1 MNIVTPMKL
10 KFLKYWQNIPVLYS
24 FAFILDRRAKM
35 RGFQNVLQLLS
46 QTIGSDYSS
55 YFSEVRT
62 ELYKLFN
69 KYETKFGGA
78 RLQRTSQ
85 PAGPTGKKRTAWGKI
100 YGATASDSSTPL
112 VSASAPTIAAVSKL
126 SSYLDSDTVTCFND
140 DFNIISWWHEHK
152 LTYPIL
158 SILARDI
165 MSVPVSTVSSE
176 SCFSLTGRVIEER
189 RRRLQLH
196 TVEMLTCVK
205 DWELGDAR
213 AQHEVEKAVQDL
225 EDALNKDLLGEGQT
239 SENQT
244 VSNTGS
250 APSV

>member
-1 MNIVTPMKL
+1 M
-10 KFLKYWQNIPVLYS
+10 
-24 FAFILDRRAKM
+24 
-35 RGFQNVLQLLS
+35 
-46 QTIGSDYSS
+46 
-55 YFSEVRT
+55 
-62 ELYKLFN
+62 YKLFN

-85 PAGPTGKKRTAWGKI
+85 TAGPTGKKRTAWGKI

-112 VSASAPTIAAVSKL
+112 ASASASAPAIAVVSEL
-126 SSYLDSDTVTCFND
+126 SSYLDSDTVTCFDD

-189 RRRLQLH
+189 RRRLQPH
-196 TVEMLTCVK
+196 TVEMLTCIK
-205 DWELGDAR
+205 DWELGDVR
-213 AQHEVEKAVQDL
+213 A
-225 EDALNKDLLGEGQT
+225 
-239 SENQT
+239 
-244 VSNTGS
+244 
-250 APSV
+250 